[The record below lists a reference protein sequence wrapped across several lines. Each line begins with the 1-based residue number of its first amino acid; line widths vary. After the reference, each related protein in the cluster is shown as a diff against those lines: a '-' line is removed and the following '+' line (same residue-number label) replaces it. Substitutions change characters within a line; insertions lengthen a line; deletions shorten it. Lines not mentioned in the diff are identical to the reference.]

1 MDDNQYK
8 TIEAQALQIVG
19 TLNKLKEEIEGYRD
33 AKIET
38 QRSLESLDALLSA
51 VSDAAKQLSAAAK
64 EIRKSDYAKLHKEMS
79 KEVETLSSACETMQK
94 SLDDV
99 PEKIE
104 STLKA
109 QRAEQ
114 VERDEELYARIASL
128 EEVIS
133 RIDRNTQKGFGK
145 ERG

>member
-38 QRSLESLDALLSA
+38 QKSLESLDALLSA
-51 VSDAAKQLSAAAK
+51 VSGAAKQLSAAAK